1 MLDCTQI
8 EGLFDSVY
16 FFYCSFDF
24 NMKQQGQSQ
33 YLKHAKRE
41 KHRNRKEMKK
51 CLSSCVTIKKFL
63 VGRENRIISSQVEKP
78 FLLVSKYN
86 FISKT
91 MMKSIPKFKL
101 PK

>member
-78 FLLVSKYN
+78 FLFVSKYN